1 MAFPAVLQSKIHVAS
16 IPQLTQDNL
25 RDSEFKLDLPNHLR
39 RFAFWKS
46 LLRNSLKPSI
56 YSNQSLWRKKNENKN
71 KNKKLKKK
79 ETYTHLKTEVDE
91 RLLLYFRLFFIFFL
105 YSSSLYFFAAISRPF
120 ACRSFILTRPLYSPR
135 LFMVIWLFA
144 RTQL

>member
-56 YSNQSLWRKKNENKN
+56 YSNQTLWKKTKNKN

-91 RLLLYFRLFFIFFL
+91 RLLFYFRLFFILLFFFFVFL
-105 YSSSLYFFAAISRPF
+105 CCHFKTICLKEFYPNRASLQSSIVYGDLA
-120 ACRSFILTRPLYSPR
+120 
-135 LFMVIWLFA
+135 V
-144 RTQL
+144 